1 VSIFPSGEQ
10 LEISHGDLRATIV
23 EVSGG
28 LRSFRAGDLEVLD
41 GYPVGEMCHDGR
53 GQLLLPWPNRLA
65 GGTYIFEG
73 VTYQLP
79 LSEPAHGNA
88 IHGLVRW
95 ANWTVQTHA
104 TDSVTMAHRL
114 HPMPGY
120 PFLLD
125 LSATYTLLDDG
136 LRVTLGAV
144 NTGTT
149 PCPFGAGQHPYLRP
163 GTPLVNS
170 ALLQV
175 PAPTMH
181 RYNDQL
187 IPVERVPVEGTP
199 LDFRTLRPIDDT
211 AINMDYMDLERD
223 AGGRAHIL
231 LQTPDGG
238 PALAVWMDQAFKHV
252 TIYTGETVQPASRRR
267 HGLAIEP
274 MTCPPNA
281 FATGDDLLVLQPDEK
296 WEGNWGI
303 TVHR

>member
-1 VSIFPSGEQ
+1 VSTFPSGEQ

-23 EVSGG
+23 EVGGG
-28 LRSFRAGDLEVLD
+28 LRSFSAGDLEVLD
-41 GYPVGEMCHDGR
+41 GYPAGEMCHDGR

-65 GGTYIFEG
+65 GGTYTFEG

-79 LSEPAHGNA
+79 LSEPAHSNA

-95 ANWTVQTHA
+95 ANWTVQTRTA
-104 TDSVTMAHRL
+104 ESVTMAHRL

-120 PFLLD
+120 PFMLD
-125 LSATYTLLDDG
+125 LSATYTLLDGG
-136 LRVTLGAV
+136 LQVTVRAV
-144 NTGTT
+144 NTGAM
-149 PCPFGAGQHPYLRP
+149 PCPFGAGQHPYLRV

-181 RYNDQL
+181 RYNDRL
-187 IPVERVPVEGTP
+187 IPTGRVPVDGTP
-199 LDFRTLRPIDDT
+199 LDFRTLHPIGDT
-211 AINMDYMDLERD
+211 EINMDYMDLERD
-223 AGGRAHIL
+223 DDGRAHIL
-231 LQTPDGG
+231 LQAPDHG
-238 PALAVWMDQAFKHV
+238 PALTVWMDQAFKHV
-252 TIYTGETVQPASRRR
+252 TIYTGETVQPPSHRR

-281 FATGDDLLVLQPDEK
+281 FATGDDLLVLQPEEP

-303 TVHR
+303 AVHR